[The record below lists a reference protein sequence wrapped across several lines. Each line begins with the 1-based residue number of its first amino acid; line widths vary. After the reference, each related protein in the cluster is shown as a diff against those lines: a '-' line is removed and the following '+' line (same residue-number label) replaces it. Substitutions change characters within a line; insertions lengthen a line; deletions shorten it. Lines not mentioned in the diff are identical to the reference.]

1 MKHSLLKALKSTIL
15 SGLVLAVLLLT
26 STCVD
31 AQVSISKP
39 SRTDTICAGDTVKAY
54 ISSATVSGTT
64 YTWSVVFGDAG
75 SFTAVND
82 TVWLYPTTN
91 YTFYRVVRDSSG
103 VKDST
108 DLGVDL
114 YSVPTVVLTT
124 SKDTV
129 CINDSIL
136 LKGSNAN
143 SYTYWNSRGMLG
155 SGDSLKIAAN
165 PYDSVWVVG
174 THAKGC
180 KNSSAKKLLPS
191 SSSSTVG
198 ITVSSDTVCIGEQ
211 ITLKGSGAIS
221 YSYFKGAIP
230 SGGGDSANVVITK
243 SDSVSVVGID
253 ANGCKTTAFKKV
265 VGKAIPVVGFKV
277 YVQGFISDDEFACSG
292 QDFTLKATPGYSSY
306 IWSSTSQIIGSKTD
320 STIIGQSLIA
330 ANYNLTVTNA
340 LGCQLST
347 RFLMR
352 VANQPT
358 KFAAINLIGGNSD
371 TVLCGGEV
379 RRALATNGAHFL
391 WSPASA
397 IDSGTVTSK
406 KIRLKPANDE
416 TVFLSGISLGCIT
429 KDTIILRV
437 SQLPTLT
444 FVSQTST
451 VAKPLCEGDGDT
463 IKVSSN
469 SSKILWNTVVSSRT
483 TKTVA
488 FKKTTTFDIIAFN
501 DLDCETKL
509 TVTSYVDTTCGFRI
523 STEEFKQQDL
533 NAFYNADNEK
543 MVLSTSTEL
552 GNANVVVYNLSGR
565 QVLNTS
571 VELVPNTR
579 MEFDF
584 SPLSNGVYL
593 FKVFNSESNY
603 TRKFIKH

>member
-1 MKHSLLKALKSTIL
+1 MVVRITKTKFMKHSLLKALKSTIL
-15 SGLVLAVLLLT
+15 SGIIVAGFLLS
-26 STCVD
+26 STVNAQSSIALIGNDTLCV
-31 AQVSISKP
+31 
-39 SRTDTICAGDTVKAY
+39 GDSVKAY
-54 ISSATVSGTT
+54 ATSTRLGGVSYIWSDTT
-64 YTWSVVFGDAG
+64 G
-75 SFTAVND
+75 SMATLDTASND
-82 TVWLYPTTN
+82 TAWLKPTITVV
-91 YTFYRVVRDSSG
+91 YRVIGDSAG
-103 VKDST
+103 VMDTAFQTITVLS
-108 DLGVDL
+108 L
-114 YSVPTVVLTT
+114 PTVGITT

-129 CINDSIL
+129 CI
-136 LKGSNAN
+136 GQ
-143 SYTYWNSRGMLG
+143 
-155 SGDSLKIAAN
+155 
-165 PYDSVWVVG
+165 
-174 THAKGC
+174 
-180 KNSSAKKLLPS
+180 
-191 SSSSTVG
+191 
-198 ITVSSDTVCIGEQ
+198 Q
-211 ITLKGSGAIS
+211 ITIKGSGAQT
-221 YSYFKGAIP
+221 YLYFKGSIA
-230 SGGGDSANVVITK
+230 SGGGDSVNVVITK
-243 SDSVSVVGID
+243 NDSLSVIGTD
-253 ANGCKTTAFKKV
+253 SNGCKAAAFKKV
-265 VGKAIPVVGFKV
+265 VGKAVPAVSFKV

-320 STIIGQSLIA
+320 STIIGQSLTA
-330 ANYNLTVTNA
+330 ANYNITITDAN
-340 LGCQLST
+340 GCQLST

-358 KFAAINLIGGNSD
+358 KFAAISLVGGNSD

-397 IDSGTVTSK
+397 IDSGSVTSK

-437 SQLPTLT
+437 SQLPTLS

-451 VAKPLCEGDGDT
+451 ITKPLCEGDGDT
-463 IKVSSN
+463 IKVISN

-488 FKKTTTFDIIAFN
+488 FKKTTSFDIIAFN
-501 DLDCETKL
+501 DLDCQTKL
-509 TVTSYVDTTCGFRI
+509 TVTSYVDTSCGFRI

-552 GNANVVVYNLSGR
+552 GNVTVIVYNLSGR
-565 QVLNTS
+565 QVLNIS
-571 VELVPNTR
+571 VELVPNAR

-584 SPLSNGVYL
+584 SPLSKGAYL

-603 TRKFIKH
+603 TRKFIKY